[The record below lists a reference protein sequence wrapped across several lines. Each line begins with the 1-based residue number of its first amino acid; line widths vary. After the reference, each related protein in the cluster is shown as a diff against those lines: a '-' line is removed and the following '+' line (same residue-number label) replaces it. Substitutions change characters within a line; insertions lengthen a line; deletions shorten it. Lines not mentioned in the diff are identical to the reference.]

1 MSDKSKTQAPTAFQ
15 MLSIGDAV
23 IDTFLSFDQTN
34 KKIRLDEG
42 AKELRIAFGEKIDV
56 DSYVFSLGG
65 NGANVSVGLARLGI
79 KTALFTEIG
88 DDEFSLKIIN
98 ILEKEGLDR
107 KFITQARN
115 QTASMSIAINYEGD
129 RTMFV
134 QHVKRDHQFNF
145 TGIKTE
151 FLYLTAL
158 GHAWKG
164 AYVKALDY
172 CVENGSKL
180 VVNPGSLQIRE
191 GGAVLGQVLGSA
203 KYVFLNK
210 EEAERIVFGN
220 EKHGLAGHEYIRGLL
235 AKVRALGPRIA
246 VITDGANGSF
256 AQDQDGAFYVEK
268 PDATEVVERTGA
280 GDGYTAGFLAAVIR
294 NQDIRTAM
302 RWGSINAASVVRM
315 VGAQAGLLK
324 KCELEM
330 KLLAG
335 VAVKKSESVI

>member
-1 MSDKSKTQAPTAFQ
+1 MSEKSKPPAPAAFQ
-15 MLSIGDAV
+15 MISMGDAV
-23 IDTFLSFDQTN
+23 IDIFLSFDQTN

-65 NGANVSVGLARLGI
+65 NAANVSVGLARLGI
-79 KTALFTEIG
+79 ETAFFTETG

-107 KFITQARN
+107 KYITEARN

-134 QHVKRDHQFNF
+134 QHVRRDHQF
-145 TGIKTE
+145 E
-151 FLYLTAL
+151 FAGVKAEFFYLTAL
-158 GHAWKG
+158 GHAWKD
-164 AYVKALDY
+164 AYLKALDY
-172 CVENGSKL
+172 CVQSGSKL
-180 VVNPGSLQIRE
+180 AFNPGSLQLRE
-191 GGAVLGQVLGSA
+191 GGAILGQVLKSA
-203 KYVFLNK
+203 EFVFLNK

-220 EKHGLAGHEYIRGLL
+220 EKPGLAGQDYMRSLL

-246 VITDGANGSF
+246 VITDGADGSF
-256 AQDQDGAFYVEK
+256 ARDQDGVFYAEK

-280 GDGYTAGFLAAVIR
+280 GDGYTAGFLAAIIR

-302 RWGSINAASVVRM
+302 RWGSLNAASVVRM

-324 KCELEM
+324 KSDLETQ
-330 KLLAG
+330 LLAG
-335 VAVKKSESVI
+335 MAVKK